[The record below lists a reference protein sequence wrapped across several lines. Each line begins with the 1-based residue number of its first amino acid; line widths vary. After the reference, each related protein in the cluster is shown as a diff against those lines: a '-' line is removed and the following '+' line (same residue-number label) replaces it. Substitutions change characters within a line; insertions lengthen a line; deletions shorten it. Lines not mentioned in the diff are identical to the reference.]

1 MDAGRAER
9 LALCSFF
16 RGRFCDRK
24 VVSGVEDC
32 AQIWYNIRHLKLE
45 VDRAYEFESK
55 YSHAQ
60 VGDGIFG

>member
-1 MDAGRAER
+1 VF
-9 LALCSFF
+9 FF

-32 AQIWYNIRHLKLE
+32 AQIWYNIRPLKLE

-60 VGDGIFG
+60 VGDGLFG